1 MKLTV
6 TENEMQSFAD
16 GLLMRLSGG
25 SVILLSGELGAG
37 KTTLV
42 KALGIGLGIEKTI
55 TSPTFTLMNI
65 YKILNHKSINTLCH
79 IDTYRIE
86 NIKDFREIGVEEYVG
101 QPEVLTIIEW
111 PEKMQE
117 YFEVIPGKIITIN
130 ITGSGESR
138 TIEII

>member
-65 YKILNHKSINTLCH
+65 YKLVLSIFL
-79 IDTYRIE
+79 
-86 NIKDFREIGVEEYVG
+86 FLLLM
-101 QPEVLTIIEW
+101 VLFLFLHAIHS
-111 PEKMQE
+111 
-117 YFEVIPGKIITIN
+117 N
-130 ITGSGESR
+130 L
-138 TIEII
+138 